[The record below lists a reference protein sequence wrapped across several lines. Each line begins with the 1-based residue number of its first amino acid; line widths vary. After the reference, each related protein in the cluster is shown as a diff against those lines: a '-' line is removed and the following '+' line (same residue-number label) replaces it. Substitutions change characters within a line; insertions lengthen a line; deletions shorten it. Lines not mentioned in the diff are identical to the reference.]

1 MSDGMI
7 HIPAKRKSYVR
18 NSAVV
23 RIKQEA
29 YNAAVDICN
38 ESSMSLSEVVSEI
51 ILQSLDRIVYDGK
64 E

>member
-1 MSDGMI
+1 M
-7 HIPAKRKSYVR
+7 R

-38 ESSMSLSEVVSEI
+38 ESSMSLSEVVLEI
-51 ILQSLDRIVYDGK
+51 ILQSLDRIVYDR
-64 E
+64 EE